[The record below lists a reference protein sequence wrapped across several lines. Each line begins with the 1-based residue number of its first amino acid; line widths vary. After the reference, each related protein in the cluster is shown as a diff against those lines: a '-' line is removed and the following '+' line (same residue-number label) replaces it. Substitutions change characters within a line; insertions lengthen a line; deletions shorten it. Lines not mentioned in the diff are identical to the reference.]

1 MNSKILIEGNCI
13 FLSMDLTGMDLYQK
27 GKARKKFINDTTLV
41 EEYAD
46 TMIRNIMRKYG
57 IIVTTTDKN
66 VLRCQ
71 FDTLKRKGI
80 TIEIVDFYKNLEL
93 AECEYITTTK
103 NGMTI
108 ILEEEKYLLCG
119 VEVKEIIND

>member
-103 NGMTI
+103 NGMTV